1 MKHPLIIGAGGV
13 ASYLLPVLLKTFRPE
28 SLTIVD
34 KDILEERNLDRQ
46 LFSSRFVGYSKA
58 DALMFN
64 LHGEPAAINHETG
77 PIWPKGQIVI
87 KEWFTDMLDL
97 PENIDCIICVADN
110 HLARKHALERADT
123 LRIPCF
129 IGGNEYLDN
138 EAYAYYPRWKGTD
151 ADPRTRYPEIVSTDG
166 EDSPAACTGVAQQS
180 SPQLA
185 VANIGCAAKL
195 LHLLWVWTRFV
206 PANPTLTLESINAL
220 PYELFTGLSR
230 SNVLSI
236 SNPGK

>member
-46 LFSSRFVGYSKA
+46 LFDAAHIGINKA
-58 DALMFN
+58 EALVQTVFPKQDEIPVN
-64 LHGEPAAINHETG
+64 IIAA
-77 PIWPKGQIVI
+77 
-87 KEWFTDMLDL
+87 WFTDMLDL
-97 PENIDCIICVADN
+97 PEGIDCIICVADN

-138 EAYAYYPRWKGTD
+138 EAYVYYPHWKNGLG
-151 ADPRTRYPEIVSTDG
+151 DPRVRYPEIVTTDG
-166 EDSPAACTGVAQQS
+166 EDSPAACTGIAQQS

-195 LHLLWVWTRFV
+195 LHLLWVWTRFI
-206 PANPTLTLESINAL
+206 PSNPTLTPESINSL

-230 SNVLSI
+230 NNALSAT
-236 SNPGK
+236 NPGK

>member
-28 SLTIVD
+28 ALTIVD

-46 LFSSRFVGYSKA
+46 MFRKEDIGKSKA
-58 DALMFN
+58 QALVEIIDYN
-64 LHGEPAAINHETG
+64 NAYGSNPTI
-77 PIWPKGQIVI
+77 IR
-87 KEWFTDMLDL
+87 EWFTDMLDL
-97 PENIDCIICVADN
+97 PEGIDCIICVADN
-110 HLARKHALERADT
+110 HLARKHALERADA

-138 EAYAYYPRWKGTD
+138 EAYAYYPHWKNGPG
-151 ADPRTRYPEIVSTDG
+151 DPRIRYPEIVTTDG
-166 EDSPAACTGVAQQS
+166 EDSPAACTGTAQQS

-195 LHLLWVWTRFV
+195 LHLLWVWTRFI
-206 PANPTLTLESINAL
+206 PANPTLTPESINAL

>member
-46 LFSSRFVGYSKA
+46 LFDAAHIGINKA
-58 DALMFN
+58 EALVQTVFPKQDEIPVN
-64 LHGEPAAINHETG
+64 IIAA
-77 PIWPKGQIVI
+77 
-87 KEWFTDMLDL
+87 WFTDMLDL
-97 PENIDCIICVADN
+97 PEDIDCIICVADN

-138 EAYAYYPRWKGTD
+138 EAYVYYPHWRKSD

-195 LHLLWVWTRFV
+195 LHLLWVWTRFI
-206 PANPTLTLESINAL
+206 PSNPTLTPESINSL

-230 SNVLSI
+230 NNALSAT
-236 SNPGK
+236 NPGK

>member
-28 SLTIVD
+28 ALTIVD

-46 LFSSRFVGYSKA
+46 LFDAAHIGINKA
-58 DALMFN
+58 EALVQTVFPKQDEIPVN
-64 LHGEPAAINHETG
+64 IIAA
-77 PIWPKGQIVI
+77 
-87 KEWFTDMLDL
+87 WFTDMLDL
-97 PENIDCIICVADN
+97 PEGIDCIICVADN
-110 HLARKHALERADT
+110 HLARKHALERADA

-138 EAYAYYPRWKGTD
+138 EAYAYYPHWKGTD

-230 SNVLSI
+230 NNALSI
-236 SNPGK
+236 TNPGK